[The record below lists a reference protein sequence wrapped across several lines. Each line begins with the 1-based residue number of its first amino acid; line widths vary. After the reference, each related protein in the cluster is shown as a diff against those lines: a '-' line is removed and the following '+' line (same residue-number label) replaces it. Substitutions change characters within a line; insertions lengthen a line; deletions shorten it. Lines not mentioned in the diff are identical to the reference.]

1 MTYLLK
7 IEKILTK
14 IYSASSYDVY
24 HLTSHLSGFALSLE
38 GTEKSLLGIYL
49 PTDEGLDYENED
61 KTLHQFEAFC
71 LFSVT
76 NERHSVKIKLTHL
89 H

>member
-1 MTYLLK
+1 M
-7 IEKILTK
+7 EQMLTK

-24 HLTSHLSGFALSLE
+24 HLTSHLSGFVLSLA

-49 PTDEGLDYENED
+49 PTDEGLDFENED
-61 KTLHQFEAFC
+61 KTLHQFEAFFS
-71 LFSVT
+71 FSVIH
-76 NERHSVKIKLTHL
+76 ESHSVKIKLTHL

>member
-1 MTYLLK
+1 M
-7 IEKILTK
+7 LTK

-24 HLTSHLSGFALSLE
+24 HLTSHLSGFVLSLA

-49 PTDEGLDYENED
+49 PMVEGLDFENED
-61 KTLHQFEAFC
+61 KTLHQFGALC
-71 LFSVT
+71 SFSVIH
-76 NERHSVKIKLTHL
+76 ESHSVKIKFAYH